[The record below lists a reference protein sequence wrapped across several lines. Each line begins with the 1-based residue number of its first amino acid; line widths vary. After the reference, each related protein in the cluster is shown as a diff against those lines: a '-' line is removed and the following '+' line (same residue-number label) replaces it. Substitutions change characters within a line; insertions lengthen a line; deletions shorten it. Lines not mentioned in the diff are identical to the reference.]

1 LFVISHPF
9 HKSPSFS
16 FPITFRKVNDTVYY
30 AMHTKASVLTAALA
44 LNFSHGLPLA
54 EPMHIVRTEPTI
66 HFQHW
71 PPEAAKALGTMIIQN
86 ANQSN
91 YAVFDMDNTSYRYDL
106 EESLLPFLENRGIL
120 TRDNLDPTLKV
131 IDFKD
136 SANFTETLYSYYTR
150 LCEVDDLVCY
160 PWIAQVWSGFTLRE
174 LKSYVDELLAS
185 NTTIPTKYWHG
196 DEVVESSVNPPQIF
210 SGQVE
215 LYNALMDNGIAVYVM
230 SAAHEE
236 LVRMVASDPKYG
248 YNVPPENVIGVTTML
263 KNVSSGELTNA
274 RKQIEAG
281 TYDEEANLDLVV
293 GPYLWTP
300 ATWFA
305 GKWAAVLTYVDQW
318 KRPVLVA
325 GDTPGSDSYML
336 FHGVDVGKGGV
347 HLWINRRDA
356 YYERI
361 LQEQEDNA
369 KGQLENGRE
378 VTADKNWVVV
388 KPGDIL

>member
-1 LFVISHPF
+1 
-9 HKSPSFS
+9 
-16 FPITFRKVNDTVYY
+16 
-30 AMHTKASVLTAALA
+30 M
-44 LNFSHGLPLA
+44 A
-54 EPMHIVRTEPTI
+54 EAVHIVRADSAV
-66 HFQHW
+66 QLRHW
-71 PPEAAKALGTMIIQN
+71 PAEAAKALGTMIAKN

-120 TRDNLDPTLKV
+120 TRENLDPTLKL

-136 SANFTETLYSYYTR
+136 TANFTETLYSYYVR

-160 PWIAQVWSGFTLRE
+160 PWVAQVWSGFTLRD
-174 LKSYVDELLAS
+174 LKGYVDELLAY
-185 NTTIPTKYWHG
+185 NATIPTKYWDG
-196 DEVVESSVNPPQIF
+196 EEVVSSSVRPPQIF
-210 SGQVE
+210 KGQVE

-248 YNVPPENVIGVTTML
+248 YNVPPQNVIGVTTML
-263 KNVSSGELTNA
+263 RNATSGALTNA
-274 RKQIEAG
+274 RKQIEEG
-281 TYDEEANLDLVV
+281 IYDQEANLDLVL

-300 ATWFA
+300 ATWFS
-305 GKWAAVLTYVDQW
+305 GKWAAILTYIDQW
-318 KRPVLVA
+318 KRPVLVG

-361 LQEQEDNA
+361 VKEQEENA
-369 KGQLENGRE
+369 KGQRENGLE

-388 KPGDIL
+388 KPEEIL